1 MKDFSLGSS
10 QENKPCLEEAPSGS
24 VVSEIVS
31 PSETQSLECSEQD
44 MEERVNLLKWSY
56 FDKDDWPLLSR
67 NLLNKSMFQ

>member
-44 MEERVNLLKWSY
+44 MEERVNLLK
-56 FDKDDWPLLSR
+56 
-67 NLLNKSMFQ
+67 